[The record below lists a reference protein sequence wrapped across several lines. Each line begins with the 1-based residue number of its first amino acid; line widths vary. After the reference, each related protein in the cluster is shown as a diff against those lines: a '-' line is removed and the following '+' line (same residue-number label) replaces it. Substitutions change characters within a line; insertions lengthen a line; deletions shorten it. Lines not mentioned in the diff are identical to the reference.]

1 MTDLQNVFLKLD
13 EDVEGRFSQ
22 SRYMKDR
29 RQWAKDVATLQFS
42 YVQLH
47 SYGFGYCWSCM
58 SCS

>member
-42 YVQLH
+42 IV
-47 SYGFGYCWSCM
+47 
-58 SCS
+58 CSAALIWLRILLEL